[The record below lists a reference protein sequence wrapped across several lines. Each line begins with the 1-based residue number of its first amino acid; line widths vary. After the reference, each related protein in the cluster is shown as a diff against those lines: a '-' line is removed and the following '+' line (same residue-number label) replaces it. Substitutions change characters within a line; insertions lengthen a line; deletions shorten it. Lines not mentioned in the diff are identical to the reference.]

1 MAMSLFDS
9 SNSKVGNSGGD
20 MKKVVIN
27 KCWSRVTAV
36 AKWLVVCDNCIIVTN
51 SSLREFSLS
60 EYLMLNTSCTA
71 RDIILLSVCPKDS
84 SLNWL
89 NSAEKAV
96 IVYAEHELAW

>member
-1 MAMSLFDS
+1 
-9 SNSKVGNSGGD
+9 

-36 AKWLVVCDNCIIVTN
+36 VKWLVVCDNCIIVTN

-60 EYLMLNTSCTA
+60 EYLMLNTSRTA
-71 RDIILLSVCPKDS
+71 RDIVLLSVCPKDS

-96 IVYAEHELAW
+96 IVYAEHKLAW